1 VRTGGTF
8 LPATA
13 AAAIF
18 SICFG
23 LGMRQ
28 LAGRLVMSPLEHTK
42 NIRVE
47 PDDDRKSEIDAVD
60 GVSDVGTKVVR
71 SS

>member
-28 LAGRLVMSPLEHTK
+28 LAGRWVMSPLEHTK

-47 PDDDRKSEIDAVD
+47 PDDDRKSEN
-60 GVSDVGTKVVR
+60 
-71 SS
+71 